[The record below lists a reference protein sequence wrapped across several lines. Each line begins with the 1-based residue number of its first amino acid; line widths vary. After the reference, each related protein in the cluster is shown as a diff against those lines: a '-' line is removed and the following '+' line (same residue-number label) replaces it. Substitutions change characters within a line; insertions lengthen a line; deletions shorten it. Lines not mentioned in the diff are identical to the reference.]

1 MIDCSRFGFALVPM
15 GTIFF
20 RVMGDTL
27 LARYSNG
34 SSGALQSLQSIQFT
48 IPSFSRKYS
57 DTNVSVSKTV
67 QLGVQN
73 VVVVIAEC
81 GVILPSAE
89 REMNPYLAS
98 YDPYRET
105 VYWRLL
111 STGSLTVRINTSS
124 SYTFNSYYAIA
135 LYHADD

>member
-1 MIDCSRFGFALVPM
+1 
-15 GTIFF
+15 
-20 RVMGDTL
+20 MGDTL
-27 LARYSNG
+27 LARYSNR
-34 SSGALQSLQSIQFT
+34 SFDALQSLRSIQFT
-48 IPSFSRKYS
+48 IPSFSRNYNDAS
-57 DTNVSVSKTV
+57 VNVSKTV

-73 VVVVIAEC
+73 VVAVIADC

-111 STGSLTVRINTSS
+111 STGSLTVRINTSG
-124 SYTFNSYYAIA
+124 SYTFDSYYAIA
-135 LYHADD
+135 LYYADD

>member
-1 MIDCSRFGFALVPM
+1 
-15 GTIFF
+15 
-20 RVMGDTL
+20 MGDTL
-27 LARYSNG
+27 LARYSNR
-34 SSGALQSLQSIQFT
+34 SFDALQSLRSIQFT
-48 IPSFSRKYS
+48 IPSFSRNYNDAS
-57 DTNVSVSKTV
+57 VNVSKTV

-81 GVILPSAE
+81 GVVFPSAE

-111 STGSLTVRINTSS
+111 STGSLTVRINTSG
-124 SYTFNSYYAIA
+124 SYTFDSYYAIA
-135 LYHADD
+135 LYYADD